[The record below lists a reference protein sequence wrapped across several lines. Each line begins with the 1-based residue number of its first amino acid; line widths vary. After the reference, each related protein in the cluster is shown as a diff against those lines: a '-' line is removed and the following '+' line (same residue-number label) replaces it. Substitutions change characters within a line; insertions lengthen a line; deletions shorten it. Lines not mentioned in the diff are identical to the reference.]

1 MSLVVLIYSSHVL
14 TVVVN
19 EESDRPSIC
28 EPRVELPVIVEP
40 DFVHQ
45 RLDLEE
51 RVDHCAKRV
60 L

>member
-1 MSLVVLIYSSHVL
+1 MSLVVLYIVHML
-14 TVVVN
+14 TVCVN

-28 EPRVELPVIVEP
+28 APRVELPQIVEP

-45 RLDLEE
+45 RLDLEVV
-51 RVDHCAKRV
+51 VDHCAERV

>member
-1 MSLVVLIYSSHVL
+1 MSLVVLYIVHML
-14 TVVVN
+14 TVFVN

-28 EPRVELPVIVEP
+28 APRVELPQIVEP

-45 RLDLEE
+45 RLDLEVV
-51 RVDHCAKRV
+51 VDHCAERV